1 MMKKYLGVSKVKL
14 SSDNETLAE
23 NKILILYILDKLYAP
38 IDNANLY
45 RIILSTQD
53 MNYFYFQQFLL
64 DLIQLNYIKGY
75 KKDTKDVYEI
85 TDSGREALH
94 LTIDMLPGIIKL
106 KVDIN
111 LKNEISATKEQE
123 SVIAEFTPKSETEY
137 TVTCKINENGKCIFE
152 LKIFCGSREEAKK
165 IVDNWKTNAYKI
177 YPEILNTVNKK
188 FEE

>member
-1 MMKKYLGVSKVKL
+1 MKKYLGVSKVKL

-38 IDNANLY
+38 IDNSNLY

-94 LTIDMLPGIIKL
+94 LTIDMLPGIVKL

-123 SVIAEFTPKSETEY
+123 SVIAEFTPQSETEY
-137 TVTCKINENGKCIFE
+137 TVTCKINENSKCIFE
-152 LKIFCGSREEAKK
+152 LKIFCGSRDDAKK
-165 IVDNWKTNAYKI
+165 IVDNWQTNAYQI
-177 YPEILNTVNKK
+177 YPEILNTLNKK
-188 FEE
+188 FEN